1 MDTLVGRRWEVI
13 VHGNSR
19 NDNVNMESEN
29 LSDRYELYEAS
40 DAYECHR
47 TPGSMRDDPQQC
59 KGPWILL
66 TQKADSEGER

>member
-1 MDTLVGRRWEVI
+1 MDTLVGRRWEAI

-40 DAYECHR
+40 DAYE
-47 TPGSMRDDPQQC
+47 
-59 KGPWILL
+59 
-66 TQKADSEGER
+66 